1 MHRLLRSVILLFTFC
16 LLPFALPARATSY
29 GYLLSWQ
36 SPAPL
41 TQPIVVAATG
51 ATVTN
56 DVREPPAAPTHGTIA
71 ILAALRCWT
80 VTLASGDFR
89 QEWSERVD
97 CLPARVDLPT
107 LTARWTSPHA
117 AAITW
122 QSSADLVCLYRETR
136 EGWRYFLQCY
146 AGGSGEITLP
156 GPPPADWTHHPQ
168 QGDTYIADF
177 DGVRVRALL
186 TSPVWLPVVGNG
198 IEPLRV
204 WLPMVRQE

>member
-1 MHRLLRSVILLFTFC
+1 MRRLLSSATLLFAFC

-41 TQPIVVAATG
+41 TGTIVVAATG

-56 DVREPPAAPTHGTIA
+56 DVREPPDAPTHGTIA

-80 VTLASGDFR
+80 VTLASSDFR
-89 QEWSERVD
+89 QEWSERAD
-97 CLPARVDLPT
+97 CLPARAGVPT
-107 LTARWTSPHA
+107 LTAHWTSPRSA
-117 AAITW
+117 VVTW
-122 QSSADLVCLYRETR
+122 QSSAQLVCLYRETR

-146 AGGSGEITLP
+146 AGGSGEIVLP
-156 GPPPADWTHHPQ
+156 WRDFSAHPAI
-168 QGDTYIADF
+168 GDTYIADF

-186 TSPVWLPVVGNG
+186 VSPVWLPLAGNG
-198 IEPLRV
+198 VERLRV
-204 WLPMVRQE
+204 WVAMAAR